1 MLHTAVYQQMNTSDL
16 IQLHFKAND
25 VANITQI
32 VRLSQLLNVPMD
44 CKLLLNIINKINFT
58 RYDVLTEVLLNTQT
72 TGT

>member
-1 MLHTAVYQQMNTSDL
+1 MLLTAVYQQMNTSDL
-16 IQLHFKAND
+16 IQLRFKAND

-44 CKLLLNIINKINFT
+44 CELLLNIINKIDFT
-58 RYDVLTEVLLNTQT
+58 RYDVLMKVLLNTQT

>member
-1 MLHTAVYQQMNTSDL
+1 MLYTTVCQQMNSSDF

-32 VRLSQLLNVPMD
+32 VRLLQLPNMPMD
-44 CKLLLNIINKINFT
+44 CELLLNINKTDFT
-58 RYDVLTEVLLNTQT
+58 GYDVLTEVLLKTQS